1 MRVGILGNYGHS
13 NLGDEAL
20 LLGAINCARADA
32 KLRSEE
38 IVVLSDNKDDT
49 DIRLQGLGC
58 EIRQLRRPYDG
69 RVIRLPMVILDIFR
83 SLKGLDWL
91 VFGGGGL
98 LNDSNRTAIPMYALI
113 RALAWVRGIRVA
125 WWSVGIGPLESGLRE
140 RLASWLLS
148 SSDFVSV
155 RDEYSHLAASEMV
168 TKSASL
174 TPDLAHAIQG
184 SVSEG
189 KVRPAT
195 VAVSVV
201 PYKKAGMW
209 FEESNEQYS
218 NYCDK
223 MVTLIN
229 GLLDARPDIQV
240 RLFPIS
246 LNQDSAAI
254 SDIMTLGEFGV
265 DGRVDFYRPDSVQ
278 TLVTEL
284 GQAEVVIATR
294 LHSVVLA
301 TLAGTPSITIA
312 YQPKVASYANE
323 LQVGL
328 PCFNIEEFC
337 GEEVV
342 DAVIAVL
349 GNSASFRESL
359 YLINDKRRSELR
371 RAVVA
376 WRELV

>member
-1 MRVGILGNYGHS
+1 MRLGILGNYGHS

-20 LLGAINCARADA
+20 LLGAINCARTDA
-32 KLRSEE
+32 GLRSEE

-49 DIRLQGLGC
+49 IVRLQGFGC

-69 RVIRLPMVILDIFR
+69 RVARLPLVIVDIFR

-98 LNDSNRTAIPMYALI
+98 LNDSNRTAIPMYTLI
-113 RALAWVRGIRVA
+113 RILAWMRGIRVA
-125 WWSVGIGPLESGLRE
+125 WWSVGIGPLEPGVRK

-155 RDEYSHLAASEMV
+155 RDEYSHRTAAEMV
-168 TKSASL
+168 TTSVRLA
-174 TPDLAHAIQG
+174 PDLAHAIQD
-184 SVSEG
+184 SVAEE
-189 KVRPAT
+189 KIRPAT

-201 PYKKAGMW
+201 PYKKTGMW
-209 FEESNEQYS
+209 FEESDEQYS

-223 MVTLIN
+223 MATLIN
-229 GLLDARPDIQV
+229 GLLDARPDIHV

-246 LNQDSAAI
+246 LHQDSVAM
-254 SDIMTLGEFGV
+254 SDIMALGKFGD
-265 DGRVDFYRPDSVQ
+265 DGRIDDYCPDSVQ
-278 TLVTEL
+278 ALVTEL
-284 GQAEVVIATR
+284 SRAEVVIATR

-301 TLAGTPSITIA
+301 TLAGVPSITIA

-323 LQVGL
+323 LQLGL
-328 PCFNIEEFC
+328 PCLNIEDF
-337 GEEVV
+337 GSDEVV

-349 GNSASFRESL
+349 GNSATFRENL
-359 YLINDKRRSELR
+359 HLINDERRSELR
-371 RAVVA
+371 RATAA
-376 WRELV
+376 WRELE